1 MCGVFP
7 PMQRIVSL
15 ICDTKEEQAVPKQT
29 YNKVHLLLILSSAGK
44 GTENAGRATAATKGK
59 SRS

>member
-1 MCGVFP
+1 
-7 PMQRIVSL
+7 MQRIVSL